1 MCGPRSPEW
10 GAWRGAWS
18 LVCTSSSCFRLVDAR
33 LVLPLPSSAS
43 CSCLCTLLHGFVC
56 FHGFGLRLQPGE
68 SPAPSP
74 KHSVMSSDL
83 RCPQTTWIPSPAPN
97 CSLTPDVPSSPCPA
111 ELPWCFLCD
120 TSQTV
125 TGQYHK
131 VESSLF
137 DLSHSYASCETQ
149 PRHHLLWEAFQG

>member
-1 MCGPRSPEW
+1 M
-10 GAWRGAWS
+10 
-18 LVCTSSSCFRLVDAR
+18 V
-33 LVLPLPSSAS
+33 LVLLSWEHSEEHGHWSVPPLPAFGWWMLGWFSHFPPLPAAPV
-43 CSCLCTLLHGFVC
+43 CALFLHGFVC
-56 FHGFGLRLQPGE
+56 FHGFGLHLQPGE

-97 CSLTPDVPSSPCPA
+97 CSLTPDVPSSPCPV

-149 PRHHLLWEAFQG
+149 PRHHLLWEAFQD